1 MGEKLFLS
9 VSPHLTG
16 RRTVRNIML
25 DVIIALIPAVIASV
39 IIFGLRSLAVYAATV
54 ISAVLFEYLFDLAV
68 KRDNSIGDLSAV
80 ITGLLLAMNLPAS
93 VPLWQAVVGSFFA
106 IVIVKCLFGGLGKNF
121 ANPAIVGRIVML
133 LAFAGSMSDVPAYIG
148 SVDAVSTATPLAAI
162 AAGDLTSYS
171 PIRLLLGAHSG
182 ALGETCAA
190 ALLAGGIY
198 LLARRVISWH
208 TPVCMIATVYAGSL
222 IVTGSP
228 YAALLCILSGGLF
241 LGAIFMATDYVTTPT
256 TKWGQVIFGVGCGLL
271 TILIRFWG
279 SYPEGVSFSILLMN
293 ILTPFIDKWT
303 RKKPFGGVD
312 A

>member
-133 LAFAGSMSDVPAYIG
+133 LAFAGSMSDMPAYIG

-162 AAGDLTSYS
+162 AAGDLTSYP
-171 PIRLLLGAHSG
+171 PIRLLLGTHSG

-190 ALLAGGIY
+190 ALLVGGIY

-208 TPVCMIATVYAGSL
+208 TPVCMIATVYVGSL

-256 TKWGQVIFGVGCGLL
+256 TKWGQVIFGIGCGLL